1 MDEQISWIRIPGYM
15 RSVFGRNVR
24 RIDVKTYITSTMH
37 EDRIAIVLAT
47 TGGSPVHEMALVWIV
62 KNDVINR
69 ARLSRQELAF
79 REPLRAVTVGEFYS
93 IIATSL

>member
-1 MDEQISWIRIPGYM
+1 M

-24 RIDVKTYITSTMH
+24 RIDIKTYISEH

-69 ARLSRQELAF
+69 ARLSRQELPF